1 MFNHFNK
8 SRIHDNH
15 DRVSVGNIKSTKSC
29 LHILSEKGKFELTMD
44 LLNMIKNSTRRS
56 EFLKA
61 TVLTDLDG
69 RRPRYLASIHLAAFH
84 GHKKLVEL
92 FLENGIDV
100 DTCTNKKDTPLMWA
114 VCGNHVETV
123 RLLIKHK
130 ANLKLQ
136 NDKDATPLMLAIR
149 YGFTELV
156 GVLLN
161 GEQAEVGHDDND
173 DDDCKMGSE
182 NKVHANVGYDCKMG
196 LEKPILLVLLNGEQ
210 TEVGHDDN
218 DDDDD
223 DCKMGS
229 ENKVHANVGYDCK
242 VGLEKPIVL
251 AAALGHKKI
260 VSKLLD
266 CRFASNAKIS
276 HGMTALMVAASE
288 GHDDVVKLLVHRG
301 RKDELEVV
309 DKIGNTALLHASRA
323 GNLSTMGMLV
333 HHGASIDA
341 RNRLGETVWH
351 HAIWRDDCDDGDD
364 FLRAVAVLYRRAKR
378 IDGRD
383 MKFAKGC
390 SPLQVYHI
398 FYYPHLL

>member
-61 TVLTDLDG
+61 TVLTDLG
-69 RRPRYLASIHLAAFH
+69 GKRPRYLASIHLAAFH

-100 DTCTNKKDTPLMWA
+100 DTCTNKKDTPVMWA

-161 GEQAEVGHDDND
+161 G
-173 DDDCKMGSE
+173 DC
-182 NKVHANVGYDCKMG
+182 NKGAGYDCKM
-196 LEKPILLVLLNGEQ
+196 
-210 TEVGHDDN
+210 
-218 DDDDD
+218 
-223 DCKMGS
+223 
-229 ENKVHANVGYDCK
+229 
-242 VGLEKPIVL
+242 GLEKPIVL
-251 AAALGHKKI
+251 AAALGHKEI

-398 FYYPHLL
+398 YYSHLLYTLCTYSQILQCIVQLMSMVGLIIKKTNKFKINVPEAIIKLKL

>member
-1 MFNHFNK
+1 M
-8 SRIHDNH
+8 
-15 DRVSVGNIKSTKSC
+15 TK
-29 LHILSEKGKFELTMD
+29 ILLKKTTNDE
-44 LLNMIKNSTRRS
+44 TRRS
-56 EFLKA
+56 NVLKD

-69 RRPRYLASIHLAAFH
+69 KRPHYLASIHLAAFH
-84 GHKKLVEL
+84 GHTELVKL
-92 FLENGIDV
+92 FLDNDIDV
-100 DTCTNKKDTPLMWA
+100 NTRTDEKDTPVMWA
-114 VCGNHVETV
+114 LYGYHVETGYHHVETV
-123 RLLIKHK
+123 RLLIKHE

-156 GVLLN
+156 GDLLDRKRTKD
-161 GEQAEVGHDDND
+161 GRDDGN
-173 DDDCKMGSE
+173 DCKM
-182 NKVHANVGYDCKMG
+182 
-196 LEKPILLVLLNGEQ
+196 
-210 TEVGHDDN
+210 
-218 DDDDD
+218 
-223 DCKMGS
+223 
-229 ENKVHANVGYDCK
+229 
-242 VGLEKPIVL
+242 GLEKPIVL
-251 AAALGHKKI
+251 AAALGHKEI

-276 HGMTALMVAASE
+276 HGMTALMVAAIE
-288 GHDDVVKLLVHRG
+288 GNDDVVDLLVHRG

-309 DKIGNTALLHASRA
+309 DKSGNTALLHASRA
-323 GNLSTMGMLV
+323 GNLSTMDMLV
-333 HHGASIDA
+333 YHGASIDA

-398 FYYPHLL
+398 YYPHLLYTLCTYSQILQCTVQLMSMVGVIILKKLISLK